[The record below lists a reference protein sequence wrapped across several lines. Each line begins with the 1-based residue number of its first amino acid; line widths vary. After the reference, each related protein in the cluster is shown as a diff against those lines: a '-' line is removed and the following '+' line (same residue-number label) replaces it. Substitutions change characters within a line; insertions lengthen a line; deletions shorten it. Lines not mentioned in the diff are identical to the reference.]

1 MFVVES
7 SILHETYISWGVCL
21 KPNTDFVLL
30 SHLKYLLF
38 FLLALKKRLTPKS
51 ILKISPC
58 RGFRIHS
65 SVSPTALT
73 QAPLPSWF
81 LPDFPSFSLCL
92 IQLLS
97 TPLSSPKERKTQKNF
112 LASTSLSRIL
122 VSETSKASPL
132 SKFIWGFRICIIGFL

>member
-1 MFVVES
+1 MKHVSLEVFVWNQ
-7 SILHETYISWGVCL
+7 ILWFCFAQPFKVPS
-21 KPNTDFVLL
+21 
-30 SHLKYLLF
+30 F
-38 FLLALKKRLTPKS
+38 FSLLALKKDGPQVNLFFFSPKS

-73 QAPLPSWF
+73 QASLPSWF

-92 IQLLS
+92 MQLLS
-97 TPLSSPKERKTQKNF
+97 TPLSSPKERKTPKNF
-112 LASTSLSRIL
+112 LGSISLSRIL